1 MSTLFLKYESVSFN
15 KGWKRWMADRQVSD
29 FYWKLPWETPGRDSV
44 LCHNFP
50 YDIYTTKHSCG
61 PNPKTCLGYD
71 FRNVRGEY
79 NGTCCHFDLRNHI
92 FNGGGRG

>member
-1 MSTLFLKYESVSFN
+1 
-15 KGWKRWMADRQVSD
+15 MADRQVSD
-29 FYWKLPWETPGRDSV
+29 FYWKLPWETKGRDSV

-61 PNPKTCLGYD
+61 PDPKTCLGYD

-79 NGTCCHFDLRNHI
+79 NGTSLVTSLVYYNQPKVNMIRD
-92 FNGGGRG
+92 